1 MSPPCPSP
9 TPPSSVA
16 NLPFKYRRKS
26 FSEDNP
32 DYYLVPPSPSLSPS
46 RSLSLS
52 SSPPSSPTT
61 LATSPAGP
69 SHLDTAA
76 IHPPSSPTRPSA
88 FHGYGYAYSYARV
101 HDYDQHHYK
110 LPHARP
116 YAIVPPPAV
125 SARSSVSAASPATS
139 DGFRPVFPSR
149 RTPHHDEDDDIEDY
163 ALGFDLDDLLA
174 GSSPSRRISFNTSD
188 ERDKPFVRPPPKLK
202 PLVASTSTSTAS
214 SPEPLHPRIDGRAVT
229 RPRAAELRARDIQG
243 ESERTRASA
252 PLVPLPPSA
261 TPICARSRTR
271 TRSPAVSAPASP
283 EHADAD
289 DVLPPSSPIASSPL
303 SSPTRSS
310 ERESDSLP
318 PSSPIPIPTP
328 QTPPRQ
334 ADEDVEM
341 EMEMDELFASPPSPT
356 LDALRI
362 TSRVALRALMNPAPD
377 LVLPHAVECV
387 PAAAAPERLRLPVVS
402 AAAEEAVPVAE
413 EDVPVVEEKMDV
425 EVEVE
430 DRIEGDGDVTPLV
443 LGEAEEPVEEA
454 EVDVVEIVEEE
465 VQILGPAEEAVESIA
480 EPITQVA
487 VQIAEPMAL
496 PVSRVPSVC
505 GQPAEEAVEMTE
517 QVVEVQVRRALVLS
531 LQSVLNLSSA
541 CRFPI
546 LPFVSLAPRWCRLP
560 ALPRPSF
567 RVHIHLPR
575 RVLALRPFR
584 SSARTRLRS
593 SLSLVHVR
601 LLSSLSLGRIRRPS
615 SGWRTSRH
623 LRCPRPRRRLGMR
636 TSSLART
643 TSCSLPRRSL
653 DRAITAAV
661 PCRPCACLR
670 ARRPASMTIARTSHA
685 LDSRTR

>member
-9 TPPSSVA
+9 TPPARASSVA

-88 FHGYGYAYSYARV
+88 FHGYGYAYSYAPA

-116 YAIVPPPAV
+116 YAIIPPPAV

-261 TPICARSRTR
+261 TPICARRRTR

-289 DVLPPSSPIASSPL
+289 ADADDVLPPSSPIASSPL
-303 SSPTRSS
+303 SSPSRAS
-310 ERESDSLP
+310 ERERESESLP

-334 ADEDVEM
+334 ADGDVEM
-341 EMEMDELFASPPSPT
+341 EMEELFASPPSPT

-377 LVLPHAVECV
+377 LVLPHAAECV
-387 PAAAAPERLRLPVVS
+387 PAAAAAPERLSAVS
-402 AAAEEAVPVAE
+402 AAAEEEVSVAE
-413 EDVPVVEEKMDV
+413 EHVPVVKEKMDF
-425 EVEVE
+425 EVE

-454 EVDVVEIVEEE
+454 EVD
-465 VQILGPAEEAVESIA
+465 
-480 EPITQVA
+480 
-487 VQIAEPMAL
+487 
-496 PVSRVPSVC
+496 PVR
-505 GQPAEEAVEMTE
+505 T
-517 QVVEVQVRRALVLS
+517 R
-531 LQSVLNLSSA
+531 
-541 CRFPI
+541 
-546 LPFVSLAPRWCRLP
+546 
-560 ALPRPSF
+560 
-567 RVHIHLPR
+567 
-575 RVLALRPFR
+575 LRPFR

-593 SLSLVHVR
+593 RHSLVHVR
-601 LLSSLSLGRIRRPS
+601 LLSSLSLVRTRPPS
-615 SGWRTSRH
+615 SRWRTSRRP
-623 LRCPRPRRRLGMR
+623 RCPQPRLRLGMR

-643 TSCSLPRRSL
+643 TSCSLLLRSL
-653 DRAITAAV
+653 DRAVTAAV
-661 PCRPCACLR
+661 LCRPRACPR
-670 ARRPASMTIARTSHA
+670 ARRPASMTMIARTSHA
-685 LDSRTR
+685 FNSRTRCRSRALAILRSRRRRSRRSSGPARRRLRTARARRTRRLLRV

>member
-1 MSPPCPSP
+1 MTPPCPSP
-9 TPPSSVA
+9 TPPARASSVA

-116 YAIVPPPAV
+116 YAIIPPPAV
-125 SARSSVSAASPATS
+125 SARSSVSAPSPATS
-139 DGFRPVFPSR
+139 DGFRFPSR
-149 RTPHHDEDDDIEDY
+149 RTPHHDEDDDIDDY
-163 ALGFDLDDLLA
+163 ALGFDLDALLA

-202 PLVASTSTSTAS
+202 PPVASTSTSTSTAS

-229 RPRAAELRARDIQG
+229 GPPAAELRARDIQG

-252 PLVPLPPSA
+252 PLVSLPPSA

-283 EHADAD
+283 AHADAD
-289 DVLPPSSPIASSPL
+289 VDADDALPPSSPIASSPL

-310 ERESDSLP
+310 ERESESLP

-334 ADEDVEM
+334 AAEDVEM
-341 EMEMDELFASPPSPT
+341 EMEELFASPPSPT

-362 TSRVALRALMNPAPD
+362 TSRVALRALMNPAPN
-377 LVLPHAVECV
+377 LVLPRPSVDPG
-387 PAAAAPERLRLPVVS
+387 PAAVPERVRLPAVS
-402 AAAEEAVPVAE
+402 AAAESEEDVPVAE

-430 DRIEGDGDVTPLV
+430 DRIDGDGDVTPLV
-443 LGEAEEPVEEA
+443 LGEAEQPVEEA

-465 VQILGPAEEAVESIA
+465 VQILGPAEESVESIA

-487 VQIAEPMAL
+487 VQINEPA
-496 PVSRVPSVC
+496 PVHTAHSVSRAPSVC
-505 GQPAEEAVEMTE
+505 AEQPAEDT
-517 QVVEVQVRRALVLS
+517 VVVMKEVAEVQIPNPINARSA
-531 LQSVLNLSSA
+531 SS
-541 CRFPI
+541 FPQK
-546 LPFVSLAPRWCRLP
+546 LGPTYFSK
-560 ALPRPSF
+560 
-567 RVHIHLPR
+567 R
-575 RVLALRPFR
+575 RVL
-584 SSARTRLRS
+584 
-593 SLSLVHVR
+593 
-601 LLSSLSLGRIRRPS
+601 
-615 SGWRTSRH
+615 
-623 LRCPRPRRRLGMR
+623 PRE
-636 TSSLART
+636 
-643 TSCSLPRRSL
+643 
-653 DRAITAAV
+653 
-661 PCRPCACLR
+661 
-670 ARRPASMTIARTSHA
+670 TI
-685 LDSRTR
+685 